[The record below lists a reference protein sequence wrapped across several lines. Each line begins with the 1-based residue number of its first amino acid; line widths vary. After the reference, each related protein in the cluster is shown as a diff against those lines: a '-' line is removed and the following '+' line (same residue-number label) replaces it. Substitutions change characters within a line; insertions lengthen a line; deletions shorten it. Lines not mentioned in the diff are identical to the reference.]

1 MTTLTVPSPHRSL
14 APRTDRA
21 SVSFTTAPSPV
32 GLVLVAHADGSRALV
47 AVLIGDDEDSLH
59 AELAQ
64 RFPRARLT
72 SAADSAESTA
82 LAQDVIRL
90 IDAPLQSDS
99 LSLDPHGTAFQRRVW
114 SALREIPAG
123 ETTTYTE
130 LAKRI
135 GAPKAV
141 RAVAGACAAN
151 PLAIVVPCHRVVRSD
166 GGLSGYRWGVERK
179 RELLRRE
186 GAIG

>member
-1 MTTLTVPSPHRSL
+1 MTTMTAPFSPRTV
-14 APRTDRA
+14 APRTERA

-32 GLVLVAHADGSRALV
+32 GLVLVAHEDGSRALL
-47 AVLIGDDEDSLH
+47 AVLIGDDEKTLRADL
-59 AELAQ
+59 AE
-64 RFPRARLT
+64 RFPDAHLAY
-72 SAADSAESTA
+72 AADSAETTA

-90 IDAPLQSDS
+90 IDAPLSATS
-99 LSLDPHGTAFQRRVW
+99 LSLDPRGTAFQQRVW
-114 SALREIPAG
+114 KALRTIPAG

-151 PLAIVVPCHRVVRSD
+151 PLAIVVPCHRVVRND

-186 GAIG
+186 GALR